1 MISLL
6 RYSPLTKRAL
16 AEAAGCSTRDV
27 ELAIHQARLDGF
39 PVISDSDGYRLS
51 NDPIEVRACADRL
64 MARLVNQAKTVR
76 SLRRTARRMAAAQI
90 ELPWSVAA

>member
-1 MISLL
+1 MISHL

-27 ELAIHQARLDGF
+27 ELAMQQARLDGL

-51 NDPIEVRACADRL
+51 DDPAEVRACADALAR
-64 MARLVNQAKTVR
+64 RLVSQYRTVR
-76 SLRRTARRMAAAQI
+76 ALRETARRLERAQMALWAA
-90 ELPWSVAA
+90 